1 MAKNQL
7 THKAALLYII
17 CVCVLLGFFAWTPDA
32 LIGQW
37 LRCFFFY
44 GAGLGSLI
52 YLCVYKFERQ
62 LSKYELLILGAF
74 ILFSLIGL
82 LKGNSLA
89 DTLFGRPLS
98 HTSLLSFAASIT
110 IGLFFSIYK
119 RSTSLFEYI
128 YYVIF
133 SFSFFNLLYY
143 LIFPQARLG
152 AFGLHIN
159 YTAHIIIIGLIIGL
173 WLLQNQVIKS
183 RRVIGAQFFLLLCVV
198 MTLSRTAIIFV
209 VPLFLYQ
216 LYILWRADF
225 KEITLAAAAIIIL
238 LVSLFIGIRGARITN
253 SSYQKE
259 SFVYRYQLLQSVRPN
274 SISALLFG
282 EGIGS
287 IEHNFNVRGHQYDL
301 IKKDLS
307 ERILFESSHNY
318 FVDIVVER
326 GLVTFVLFCI
336 LLIHA
341 IRKGLASNHKED
353 KLLMAIFIAS
363 LLFMMINNIS
373 IQQELIIFA
382 CMLSLLVTTQPK
394 KQLT

>member
-1 MAKNQL
+1 MTKNQL
-7 THKAALLYII
+7 TTKAALLYII
-17 CVCVLLGFFAWTPDA
+17 CVCLFFGFFAWTPDV
-32 LIGQW
+32 LIGQL
-37 LRCFFFY
+37 LRCIFFY
-44 GAGLGSLI
+44 LAGLSALI
-52 YLCVYKFERQ
+52 YLVVYKFRGE
-62 LSKYELLILGAF
+62 LSKNELGLLAAF

-82 LKGNSLA
+82 LRGNFIS

-98 HTSLLSFAASIT
+98 HVSLLSFGVSIS
-110 IGLFFSIYK
+110 IGLLFSLHK
-119 RSTSLFEYI
+119 RQPSLFEYT

-173 WLLQNQVIKS
+173 WLLQNYLQKS
-183 RRVIGAQFFLLLCVV
+183 KKIIGMQFFMWFCVV
-198 MTLSRTAIIFV
+198 MTLSRTALLFV
-209 VPLFLYQ
+209 IPLFLYQ
-216 LYILWRADF
+216 LYILWQTGFR
-225 KEITLAAAAIIIL
+225 KITLAFALITIL
-238 LVSLFIGIRGARITN
+238 SGSLFISVRGTRVTN

-259 SFVYRYQLLQSVRPN
+259 SLAYRYQLLQSATPN
-274 SISALLFG
+274 STPALLFG

-287 IEHNFNVRGHQYDL
+287 IEHNFNVRGHQYNL
-301 IKKDLS
+301 IEKDLS
-307 ERILFESSHNY
+307 QRILFESSHNY

-341 IRKGLASNHKED
+341 LRKGLSSNRKED
-353 KLLMAIFIAS
+353 KLLMAILITS
-363 LLFMMINNIS
+363 LVFMMINNIG
-373 IQQELIIFA
+373 IQQELIILT
-382 CMLSLLVTTQPK
+382 CMLSLLVTAQPK